1 MDWKKLSPWNWFK
14 NEQQQGPKQQV
25 SSGQVPVQRNL
36 PSIPSTED
44 NTFMAMHQRMQNL
57 FDEFSHRLGMP
68 AWPSMPG
75 PFNGGFLRPSIDI
88 KGDKNQYTLSLEL
101 PGVER
106 DEVQLEV
113 EGDTLV
119 ISGEK
124 RQEKDNSEENYH
136 FVERHYGAFQ
146 RVLSLPTDADADNI
160 RANFKN
166 GVLRV
171 TIGRRE
177 EAREG
182 VKRISVE

>member
-14 NEQQQGPKQQV
+14 NEQQQDSQQQV
-25 SSGQVPVQRNL
+25 SGQVPVQRNL
-36 PSIPSTED
+36 QQPASNTE
-44 NTFMAMHQRMQNL
+44 NNPILAMHQQMQNL
-57 FDEFSHRLGMP
+57 FDDFSRRLGVS
-68 AWPSMPG
+68 AWPTMPG
-75 PFNGGFLRPSIDI
+75 PFTDGFLRPSIDI
-88 KGDKNQYTLSLEL
+88 KEDQNQYTLSLEL

-106 DEVQLEV
+106 DDVRLEV

-146 RVLSLPTDADADNI
+146 RVLNLPTDADPDNI

-166 GVLRV
+166 GVLTV

-177 EAREG
+177 QAREN